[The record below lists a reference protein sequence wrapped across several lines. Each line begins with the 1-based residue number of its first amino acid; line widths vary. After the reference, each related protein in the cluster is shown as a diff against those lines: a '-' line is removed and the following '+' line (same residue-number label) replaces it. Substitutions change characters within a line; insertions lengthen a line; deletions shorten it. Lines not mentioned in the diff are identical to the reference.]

1 MLTTAMSEKRMN
13 LLSDLNPPQQ
23 EAVKTTEGPVL
34 IFAGAGSGKTKC
46 LTHRLAYMIEQKLAP
61 PDRILVVTFTNKAAG
76 ELAHRILKLL
86 GQEEILERKHSQLA
100 IRRLLPWVGTFHSI
114 CVRILRQE
122 ATNIGLNQNFTIYDT
137 TDTLSLIRQ
146 ILKEMN
152 LDSKQ
157 YAPQAIKSII
167 GSAKNE
173 LMSPEQYAPYAQ
185 GHFQQIALEVYKK
198 YQSAL
203 NKVGGLDFDDLIM
216 TTVMML
222 ETDHGIQAKY
232 HRVFSYIMVD
242 EYQDTNHAQ
251 YRLTQLLTN
260 PKTKN
265 LCVVGDD
272 FQSIYAFRGASF
284 QNILNFH
291 KDFPDAQVF
300 KLEQN
305 YRSTK
310 TILSG
315 AGHIIEG
322 VKRKSQKELW
332 TDNEAGPPITIFEA
346 NNAYGEADFICSE
359 VRTLRGLGY
368 DWNDFAVLYRTN
380 AQSRVL
386 EEVLLAEGL
395 PYRLVGAIRFY
406 ERKEVKD
413 MLSYLRFIF
422 NPDDSVAMSR
432 IVNVPPRG
440 IGPVAL
446 KKGSAKLEGFYEA
459 MANIRD
465 KALSV
470 TPLAALELIIKETK
484 YQKFLDDGSPEG
496 EERWQNVEEL
506 LNLASEFERVEE
518 FLEHVALVSDV
529 DNYDGSSDAVTL
541 MTLHS
546 SKGLEFTVVFMT
558 GLEEGLFPHMRSLD
572 DDNEM
577 VDGSRI
583 PRQEGLGMDEER
595 RLCYVGMT
603 RAKKRLYMTHAR
615 SRIVHGGLTAT
626 MPSRFL
632 REIDESLLDR
642 V

>member
-1 MLTTAMSEKRMN
+1 
-13 LLSDLNPPQQ
+13 
-23 EAVKTTEGPVL
+23 
-34 IFAGAGSGKTKC
+34 
-46 LTHRLAYMIEQKLAP
+46 
-61 PDRILVVTFTNKAAG
+61 
-76 ELAHRILKLL
+76 
-86 GQEEILERKHSQLA
+86 
-100 IRRLLPWVGTFHSI
+100 
-114 CVRILRQE
+114 
-122 ATNIGLNQNFTIYDT
+122 
-137 TDTLSLIRQ
+137 
-146 ILKEMN
+146 
-152 LDSKQ
+152 
-157 YAPQAIKSII
+157 
-167 GSAKNE
+167 
-173 LMSPEQYAPYAQ
+173 
-185 GHFQQIALEVYKK
+185 IALEVYKK
-198 YQSAL
+198 YQAEL

-216 TTVMML
+216 RTVRML
-222 ETDHGIQAKY
+222 ETDSSIRAQY
-232 HRVFSYIMVD
+232 QERFRYIMVD
-242 EYQDTNHAQ
+242 EYQDTNQAQ
-251 YRLTQLLTN
+251 YRLTALLTS
-260 PKTKN
+260 PTSRN

-272 FQSIYAFRGASF
+272 FQSIYSWRGANF
-284 QNILNFH
+284 QNILNFQ
-291 KDFPDAQVF
+291 KDFPNTQVF

-315 AGHIIEG
+315 AGHIIER
-322 VKRKSQKELW
+322 VKRKSQKKLW

-368 DWNDFAVLYRTN
+368 DWNDFAILYRTN

-395 PYRLVGAIRFY
+395 PYRLVGAVRFY

-422 NPDDSVAMSR
+422 NPDDSVAMAR

-446 KKGSAKLEGFYEA
+446 KKGGEKLEGFFA
-459 MANIRD
+459 SMANIRD
-465 KALSV
+465 KVVAA
-470 TPLAALELIIKETK
+470 TPLAALELIIKETN

-546 SKGLEFTVVFMT
+546 SKGLEFTVVYMT
-558 GLEEGLFPHMRSLD
+558 GLEEGLFPHMRSLE
-572 DDNEM
+572 DDNE
-577 VDGSRI
+577 
-583 PRQEGLGMDEER
+583 MDEER

-615 SRIVHGGLTAT
+615 SRIIHGGLTAT

>member
-1 MLTTAMSEKRMN
+1 MSESKD
-13 LLSDLNPPQQ
+13 LFEGLNPPQV
-23 EAVKTTEGPVL
+23 EAVKATEGPVL

-46 LTHRLAYMIEQKLAP
+46 LTHRLAYILEQKLAS
-61 PDRILVVTFTNKAAG
+61 PDQILAITFTNKSAG

-86 GQEEILERKHSQLA
+86 GQEEVLERKHSQLA

-114 CVRILRQE
+114 CVRILRRE
-122 ATNIGLNQNFTIYDT
+122 ATNIGLNQNFTIFDT
-137 TDTLSLIRQ
+137 DDTLSLIRQ
-146 ILKEMN
+146 ILKELN

-157 YAPQAIKSII
+157 YAPQAIRSII
-167 GSAKNE
+167 SSAKNE
-173 LMSPEQYAPYAQ
+173 LMTPVQYAPYAQ
-185 GHFQQIALEVYKK
+185 GHFQLIALEVYKK
-198 YQSAL
+198 YQAAL

-216 TTVMML
+216 TTVKML
-222 ETDHGIQAKY
+222 ETDRGIQTKY
-232 HRVFSYIMVD
+232 HQGFCYIMVD

-260 PKTKN
+260 PETKN

-272 FQSIYAFRGASF
+272 FQSIYSWRGANF
-284 QNILNFH
+284 QNILNFQ
-291 KDFPDAQVF
+291 KDFPGAQVF

-315 AGHIIEG
+315 AGHIIER
-322 VKRKSQKELW
+322 VKRKSQKKLW
-332 TDNEAGPPITIFEA
+332 TANEAGPPITIFEA
-346 NNAYGEADFICSE
+346 NNAYGEADFICNE
-359 VRTLRGLGY
+359 IRTLRGMGY

-386 EEVLLAEGL
+386 EEIMLAEGL
-395 PYRLVGAIRFY
+395 PYRLVGAVRFY
-406 ERKEVKD
+406 ERKEIKD

-422 NPDDSVAMSR
+422 NPDDLVAMTR

-446 KKGSAKLEGFYEA
+446 KKGGEKLESFFEL
-459 MANIRD
+459 MANIRE
-465 KALSV
+465 KILSS
-470 TPLAALELIIKETK
+470 TPLAALEVIIKETK
-484 YQKFLDDGSPEG
+484 YQKYLDDGSPEG

-506 LNLASEFERVEE
+506 LNLASEFERLEE

-529 DNYDGSSDAVTL
+529 DNYDSSSDAVTL

-546 SKGLEFTVVFMT
+546 SKGLEFTTVFMT

-572 DDNEM
+572 DDNE
-577 VDGSRI
+577 
-583 PRQEGLGMDEER
+583 MDEER

-615 SRIVHGGLTAT
+615 SRITHGGLTST
-626 MPSRFL
+626 LPSRFL

>member
-1 MLTTAMSEKRMN
+1 MKDIFN
-13 LLSDLNPPQQ
+13 GLNDPQI
-23 EAVKTTEGPVL
+23 EAVRATEGPVL

-46 LTHRLAYMIEQKLAP
+46 LTHRLAFIMEQKLAA
-61 PDRILVVTFTNKAAG
+61 PDQILAITFTNKASG

-86 GQEEILERKHSQLA
+86 GQEHLLEVKHSQLA

-114 CVRILRQE
+114 CVRILRNE

-137 TDTLSLIRQ
+137 DDSLSLIRQ
-146 ILKEMN
+146 VLKELN

-157 YAPQAIKSII
+157 YSPQAIKSII

-173 LMSPEQYAPYAQ
+173 LMTPEQYAPYAQ
-185 GHFQQIALEVYKK
+185 GHFQGVALEVYKK
-198 YQSAL
+198 YQAAL

-216 TTVMML
+216 TTVKTL
-222 ETDHGIQAKY
+222 ETDSDIRAKY
-232 HRVFSYIMVD
+232 QQLFRYVMID

-272 FQSIYAFRGASF
+272 FQSIYSWRGANF
-284 QNILNFH
+284 QNILNFQ
-291 KDFPDAQVF
+291 KDFPGAQVF

-315 AGHIIEG
+315 AGHIIER
-322 VKRKSQKELW
+322 VKRKSQKKLW

-346 NNAYGEADFICSE
+346 NNAYGEADFICNE
-359 VRTLRGLGY
+359 IRTLRSMGY
-368 DWNDFAVLYRTN
+368 DWNNFAILYRTN

-386 EEVLLAEGL
+386 EEILLAEGL
-395 PYRLVGAIRFY
+395 PYRLVGAVRFY
-406 ERKEVKD
+406 ERKEIKD

-422 NPDDSVAMSR
+422 NPDDSVAMAR
-432 IVNVPPRG
+432 IINVPPRG
-440 IGPVAL
+440 IGPATL
-446 KKGSAKLEGFYEA
+446 KKGGERLTAFLATLSH
-459 MANIRD
+459 IRD
-465 KALSV
+465 KAV
-470 TPLAALELIIKETK
+470 VATPLVALELIIKTVG
-484 YQKFLDDGSPEG
+484 YQKYLADGSPEG
-496 EERWQNVEEL
+496 EERWLNVEEL
-506 LNLASEFERVEE
+506 LNLASEFERLEE

-529 DNYDGSSDAVTL
+529 DNYDGTSDAVTL

-546 SKGLEFTVVFMT
+546 SKGLEFTTVFMT
-558 GLEEGLFPHMRSLD
+558 GLEEGLFPHMRSLE
-572 DDNEM
+572 DDNE
-577 VDGSRI
+577 
-583 PRQEGLGMDEER
+583 MDEER

-615 SRIVHGGLTAT
+615 SRIIHGGLTST
-626 MPSRFL
+626 LPSRFL
-632 REIDESLLDR
+632 REIDENLLDR

>member
-1 MLTTAMSEKRMN
+1 MKGDLFEG
-13 LLSDLNPPQQ
+13 LNPPQQ
-23 EAVKTTEGPVL
+23 EAVKSTEGPVL

-46 LTHRLAYMIEQKLAP
+46 LTHRLANIIETSKAKSGE
-61 PDRILVVTFTNKAAG
+61 ILLVTFTNKAAQ
-76 ELAHRILKLL
+76 EMSHRVLKLL
-86 GQEEILERKHSQLA
+86 GQEHLLEVKHSQLA

-114 CVRILRQE
+114 CVRILRNE
-122 ATNIGLNQNFTIYDT
+122 ATNIGLSQNFTIYDT
-137 TDTLSLIRQ
+137 SDTLSLIRQ

-157 YAPQAIKSII
+157 YSPQAIKSII

-173 LMSPEQYAPYAQ
+173 LMTPEQYAPYAE
-185 GHFQQIALEVYKK
+185 GHFQGIALEVYKK
-198 YQSAL
+198 YQAEL

-216 TTVMML
+216 RTVKML
-222 ETDHGIQAKY
+222 ETDSTIRAQY
-232 HRVFSYIMVD
+232 QERFRYVMVD
-242 EYQDTNHAQ
+242 EYQDTNQAQ

-272 FQSIYAFRGASF
+272 LQSIYAWRGANF
-284 QNILNFH
+284 QNILNFQ
-291 KDFPDAQVF
+291 KDFPGASVF

-315 AGHIIEG
+315 AGHIIER
-322 VKRKSQKELW
+322 VKRKSQKVLW

-413 MLSYLRFIF
+413 MLSYLRYIF
-422 NPDDSVAMSR
+422 NPDDSVAMAR

-440 IGPVAL
+440 IGPAAL
-446 KKGSAKLEGFYEA
+446 KKGSAKLESFYEA
-459 MANIRD
+459 MASIRE
-465 KALSV
+465 KALVAS
-470 TPLAALELIIKETK
+470 PLAALELIIKETK

-506 LNLASEFERVEE
+506 LNLASEFERLEE

-529 DNYDGSSDAVTL
+529 DNYDGTSDAVTL

-558 GLEEGLFPHMRSLD
+558 GLEEGLFPHMRSLE
-572 DDNEM
+572 DDNE
-577 VDGSRI
+577 
-583 PRQEGLGMDEER
+583 MDEER

-615 SRIVHGGLTAT
+615 SRIIHGGLTST
-626 MPSRFL
+626 LPSRFL
-632 REIDESLLDR
+632 REIDESLIDR
-642 V
+642 I

>member
-1 MLTTAMSEKRMN
+1 MLESAENIFALLN
-13 LLSDLNPPQQ
+13 LPQQ
-23 EAVKTTEGPVL
+23 QAVRATEGPVL

-46 LTHRLAYMIEQKLAP
+46 LTHRLAYIIDQKLADP
-61 PDRILVVTFTNKAAG
+61 NQILCITFTNKASG
-76 ELAHRILKLL
+76 ELAKRILKLL
-86 GQEEILERKHSQLA
+86 GQEHLLAVKNSQFV

-114 CVRILRQE
+114 CVRILRAE
-122 ATNIGLNQNFTIYDT
+122 AIKIGLNPNFTIYDT
-137 TDTLSLIRQ
+137 NDTLSLIRQ

-157 YAPQAIKSII
+157 YSPPAIKSII

-173 LMSPEQYAPYAQ
+173 LLTPEQYQPYVQ
-185 GHFQQIALEVYKK
+185 GHFQLIALEVYKK
-198 YQSAL
+198 YQTEL

-216 TTVMML
+216 TTVKML
-222 ETDHGIQAKY
+222 ETDSGIRAQY
-232 HRVFSYIMVD
+232 QHLFCYVMID

-284 QNILNFH
+284 QNILNFN
-291 KDFPDAQVF
+291 KDFPGAQVF

-315 AGHIIEG
+315 ASHIIDK
-322 VKRKSQKELW
+322 VKKRSDKKLW
-332 TDNEAGPPITIFEA
+332 TDNEAGPPITVFEA
-346 NNAYGEADFICSE
+346 ANAYAEADFISSE
-359 VRTLRGLGY
+359 IRTLRSLGY

-386 EEVLLAEGL
+386 EEILLAEGL
-395 PYRLVGAIRFY
+395 PYRLVGAVRFY
-406 ERKEVKD
+406 ERKEIKD

-422 NPDDSVAMSR
+422 NPDDSVALAR
-432 IVNVPPRG
+432 IINVPPRG
-440 IGPVAL
+440 IGPVTI
-446 KKGSAKLEGFYEA
+446 KKGGQKLERFFES
-459 MANIRD
+459 MAGIRE
-465 KALSV
+465 KVLAAA
-470 TPLAALELIIKETK
+470 PLAGLELIIKEVA
-484 YQKFLDDGSPEG
+484 YQKFVEDGTLEG

-506 LNLASEFERVEE
+506 LNLASEFEQCQE

-546 SKGLEFTVVFMT
+546 SKGLEFTVVFLT
-558 GLEEGLFPHMRSLD
+558 GLEEGLFPHLRSF
-572 DDNEM
+572 DDNNE
-577 VDGSRI
+577 I
-583 PRQEGLGMDEER
+583 DEER

-603 RAKKRLYMTHAR
+603 RAKKRLYLTHAR
-615 SRIVHGGLTAT
+615 QRIIHGGLTST
-626 MPSRFL
+626 LPSRFL
-632 REIDESLLDR
+632 GEIDESLLDR
-642 V
+642 L

>member
-1 MLTTAMSEKRMN
+1 MN
-13 LLSDLNPPQQ
+13 SFDSLNPAQK
-23 EAVKTTEGPVL
+23 EAVLALDGSVL

-46 LTHRLAYMIEQKLAP
+46 LTHRLAYLVETKKALPGEILLA
-61 PDRILVVTFTNKAAG
+61 TFTNKAAQ
-76 ELAHRILKLL
+76 EMAIRALKLL
-86 GQEEILERKHSQLA
+86 GQEHLLEVKHSQLA

-114 CVRILRQE
+114 CVRILRNE

-137 TDTLSLIRQ
+137 DDSLSLIRQ
-146 ILKEMN
+146 ILKELN

-157 YAPQAIKSII
+157 YSPQAIKSII
-167 GSAKNE
+167 GSSKNE
-173 LMSPEQYAPYAQ
+173 LMTPEQYAPYAQ
-185 GHFQQIALEVYKK
+185 GHFQGIALEVYKK
-198 YQSAL
+198 YQAQL
-203 NKVGGLDFDDLIM
+203 TKVGALDFDDLIM
-216 TTVMML
+216 RTVKML
-222 ETDHGIQAKY
+222 ETDSSIRNKY
-232 HRVFSYIMVD
+232 HEIFRYVMVD
-242 EYQDTNHAQ
+242 EYQDTNQAQ
-251 YRLTQLLTN
+251 YRLTQLLTD

-272 FQSIYAFRGASF
+272 FQSIYSWRGANF
-284 QNILNFH
+284 QNILNFQ
-291 KDFPDAQVF
+291 KDFPGAEVF

-315 AGHIIEG
+315 AGQIIER
-322 VKRKSQKELW
+322 VKRRSQKKLW

-346 NNAYGEADFICSE
+346 PNAYGEADFICSE
-359 VRTLRGLGY
+359 VRTLRGMGY
-368 DWNDFAVLYRTN
+368 DWNDFALLYRTN

-386 EEVLLAEGL
+386 EEILLAEGL
-395 PYRLVGAIRFY
+395 PYRLVGAVRFY
-406 ERKEVKD
+406 ERKEIKD

-422 NPDDSVAMSR
+422 NPEDSVALAR
-432 IVNVPPRG
+432 IINVPPRG
-440 IGPVAL
+440 IGPATI
-446 KKGSAKLEGFYEA
+446 KKGGEKLENFFSSMGS
-459 MANIRD
+459 IRD
-465 KALSV
+465 KVLAT

-506 LNLASEFERVEE
+506 LNLASEFERLEE

-529 DNYDGSSDAVTL
+529 DNYDGTSDAVTL

-546 SKGLEFTVVFMT
+546 SKGLEFTVVFMS
-558 GLEEGLFPHMRSLD
+558 GLEEGLFPHMRSLE
-572 DDNEM
+572 DDNE
-577 VDGSRI
+577 
-583 PRQEGLGMDEER
+583 MDEER

-615 SRIVHGGLTAT
+615 SRIIHGGLTSTLA
-626 MPSRFL
+626 SRFL